1 MSASESWKRRWTDS
15 ITVGYLFLIIKKYQI
30 EALWALSF
38 NSIIPLTL
46 CSYFVLRTHNKPMLA
61 SLILSV
67 KCLLQEEN
75 CTNSFECSCLS
86 ILGFSRH
93 LAAPVKRAML
103 PGQQFGLSKQKQS
116 TGTLWIWWH
125 ICEMYWISSRHNN
138 KSYILLAQ
146 VDWIVVFWQHII
158 VYWSPV
164 CGVFSSGVMTS
175 TLLIVK
181 SLTVWLQP
189 VMYDLL
195 IQTFATQRLMLN
207 KSGPFF
213 YL

>member
-1 MSASESWKRRWTDS
+1 MSASESGKRRWMDS

-46 CSYFVLRTHNKPMLA
+46 RSYFVLRTHNKPMLD
-61 SLILSV
+61 SWILSV

-75 CTNSFECSCLS
+75 CTISFVCSCLS

-103 PGQQFGLSKQKQS
+103 PGQQFGQSKQKQS
-116 TGTLWIWWH
+116 TGTLRIWWH
-125 ICEMYWISSRHNN
+125 ICEMYRISSRHNN

-146 VDWIVVFWQHII
+146 ADWIVVFWQHII

-164 CGVFSSGVMTS
+164 CAVLTSGIMLS
-175 TLLIVK
+175 ALCY
-181 SLTVWLQP
+181 LT
-189 VMYDLL
+189 
-195 IQTFATQRLMLN
+195 INA
-207 KSGPFF
+207 
-213 YL
+213 